1 MIESRCMDTEE
12 AKRSVAAFMRRCY
25 ERGLTTST
33 GGNISQRVGSV
44 MVITPSGKDKSS
56 LTEDDIALVDIAT
69 GENLT
74 PDKKLSIE
82 TEMHRMIYIRR
93 PDVSAVCHSHPTYS
107 CLFSSSDEE
116 INTSLIAESFYLLD
130 KVKKVEY
137 ARMGT
142 PLLAEKVSDTVA
154 RGYNALLLEKHG
166 ALAVGKSV
174 INAFD
179 RLECLEQAAKL
190 TLLSHIIRTEN
201 LTDEQKKEIAL
212 MR

>member
-1 MIESRCMDTEE
+1 MDTEE
-12 AKRSVAAFMRRCY
+12 AKRSVAAFMRRSY

-33 GGNISQRVGSV
+33 GGNISARVGSV

-56 LTEDDIALVDIAT
+56 LTSDDIALVDIPT

-93 PDVSAVCHSHPTYS
+93 PDVNAVCHSHPTYS
-107 CLFSSSDEE
+107 CLFSASNEE

-154 RGYNALLLEKHG
+154 MGYNAVLLEKHG

-190 TLLSHIIRTEN
+190 TVLSHIVKTEN

>member
-1 MIESRCMDTEE
+1 
-12 AKRSVAAFMRRCY
+12 MRRCY